1 MSSNAPVLW
10 ILVPMIFGA
19 LLLFIS
25 NQRALSILGGSF
37 AVILALTAQ
46 FIPIE
51 QAMRIGTFSL
61 KIDSSF
67 TIFGRILLIESAEGS
82 LLALIYGG
90 AALWFFGAEA
100 AKTASRIV
108 PLGFMITALMVAAI
122 AVQPFLYAALFIEM
136 AILIA
141 IPLLTSIYTPPGK
154 GVIRFLIYQTLA
166 MPFILLA
173 GWLLA
178 GVEASPGDLALAAQS
193 ASILGLGF
201 AFLLA
206 IFPLYNWI
214 PLLMEEASP
223 YTVGFLL
230 WILPTITII
239 FGAGF
244 LDRYSWIRSSP
255 QLILALRSA
264 GLLMLVTGGL
274 WAAFQRHL
282 GRIMAYGSIAETGFS
297 LLALSLDPRL
307 GIPILFL
314 LIPARAL
321 GLAVWSLSLTVI
333 KESSETMRFGVT
345 RGMLRVTPFASA
357 AVLIATLSTSAF
369 PLLAGFPA
377 RFALW
382 ENLARA
388 SFGSAIWM
396 GIGILGLLTSAF
408 RSLAVVSMA
417 EEYTSWKPRESLTQM
432 IMLGLGMIGLF
443 ILGLFP
449 QSIQFFLSELPLM
462 FEHLGR

>member
-1 MSSNAPVLW
+1 MSVDAPIVW

-19 LLLFIS
+19 LLLFIH
-25 NQRALSILGGSF
+25 NQRALSILGGGF

-46 FIPIE
+46 FVPIE
-51 QAMRIGTFSL
+51 EAMRIGTFSL

-67 TIFGRILLIESAEGS
+67 TIFGRILLIEPAKGS

-90 AALWFFGAEA
+90 AALWFFGSEA
-100 AKTASRIV
+100 AKKAIRIV

-122 AVQPFLYAALFIEM
+122 AVQPFLFAALFIEM

-141 IPLLTSIYTPPGK
+141 VPLLNSIYSPPGR
-154 GVIRFLIYQTLA
+154 GVVRFLIYQTLA
-166 MPFILLA
+166 LPFILLA

-193 ASILGLGF
+193 AAILGLGF

-214 PLLMEEASP
+214 PLLTEEASP

-230 WILPTITII
+230 WIIPTITII

-264 GLLMLVTGGL
+264 GLLMIVTGGL

-297 LLALSLDPRL
+297 LLALSLNSRV

-321 GLAVWSLSLTVI
+321 GLVVWSLSLTVI
-333 KESSETMRFGVT
+333 KENAETMRFGST
-345 RGMLRVTPFASA
+345 RGMLRMIPFASA
-357 AVLIATLSTSAF
+357 GVVIATLSTSAF

-382 ENLARA
+382 ENLARV
-388 SFGSAIWM
+388 SVGSATWM

-417 EEYTSWKPRESLTQM
+417 EEYASWKPRETLMQRIM
-432 IMLGLGMIGLF
+432 IGLGMIGLF

-449 QSIQFFLSELPLM
+449 QSVQFFLSELPLM

>member
-1 MSSNAPVLW
+1 MNAPTIW
-10 ILVPMIFGA
+10 IVAPIAFA
-19 LLLFIS
+19 VLLLFIT
-25 NQRALSILGGSF
+25 NQRALSILGGGF
-37 AVILALTAQ
+37 AIALAAIAQ
-46 FIPIE
+46 FVPIE
-51 QAMRIGTFSL
+51 QALRIGTASL
-61 KIDSSF
+61 KIDSSL
-67 TIFGRILLIESAEGS
+67 IVLGRVLLIPAAEGP
-82 LLALIYGG
+82 LLALIYGA

-100 AKTASRIV
+100 SKTATRIV
-108 PLGFMITALMVAAI
+108 PFGLMITALMVASI
-122 AVQPFLYAALFIEM
+122 AVEPFLYAALFIEM

-141 IPLLTSIYTPPGK
+141 VPLLTSIYSPPGR
-154 GVIRFLIYQTLA
+154 GVVRFLIYQTLA

-193 ASILGLGF
+193 TAMLGMGF

-206 IFPLYNWI
+206 IFPLYNWV
-214 PLLMEEASP
+214 PLLMEETSP
-223 YTVGFLL
+223 FIVGFLL

-244 LDRYSWIRSSP
+244 LDRYSWLRSSP
-255 QLILALRSA
+255 QIVIALRSA
-264 GLLMLVTGGL
+264 GLLMVVTGGL

-297 LLALSLDPRL
+297 LIALSLDPKL

-321 GLAVWSLSLTVI
+321 GLAVWSLSLSVI
-333 KESSETMRFGVT
+333 KENVETMRFAAAQ
-345 RGMLRVTPFASA
+345 GMLRITPLAGAGMVIA
-357 AVLIATLSTSAF
+357 ALSTSAF

-377 RFALW
+377 RLALW
-382 ENLARA
+382 ESLARV
-388 SFGSAIWM
+388 SISGAIWM
-396 GIGILGLLTSAF
+396 GIGIIGLLTSVF
-408 RSLAVVSMA
+408 RSLAVISMA
-417 EEYTSWKPRESLTQM
+417 EEYTTWELRESPTQVFM
-432 IMLGLGMIGLF
+432 IGVGVIGLF

-449 QSIQFFLSELPLM
+449 QTVQYFLSNLPAM

>member
-1 MSSNAPVLW
+1 MNAPTIW
-10 ILVPMIFGA
+10 IIAPLAFSVI
-19 LLLFIS
+19 LLLIT

-37 AVILALTAQ
+37 AVSLALIAQ
-46 FIPIE
+46 FVPIE
-51 QAMRIGTFSL
+51 EAMLIGPLSL
-61 KIDSSF
+61 KVDSSL
-67 TIFGRILLIESAEGS
+67 TVLGRVLLIPPEEGS
-82 LLALIYGG
+82 LLALIYGA

-100 AKTASRIV
+100 SNTAPRIV
-108 PLGFMITALMVAAI
+108 PFGLMITGLLVASI
-122 AVQPFLYAALFIEM
+122 AVEPFLFAALFIEM

-141 IPLLTSIYTPPGK
+141 VPLLTSIYRPPGR

-178 GVEASPGDLALAAQS
+178 GVEASPGDLALATQS
-193 ASILGLGF
+193 AAMLGMGF

-206 IFPLYNWI
+206 IFPLYNWV
-214 PLLMEEASP
+214 PLLMEETSP
-223 YTVGFLL
+223 FIVGFLL
-230 WILPTITII
+230 WIIPTITII

-244 LDRYSWIRSSP
+244 LDRYSWLRSSP
-255 QLILALRSA
+255 QLIIALRSA
-264 GLLMLVTGGL
+264 GLLMVVTGGL

-282 GRIMAYGSIAETGFS
+282 GRIMAYGSIVETGFS
-297 LLALSLDPRL
+297 LLALSLDSRL

-333 KESSETMRFGVT
+333 QQNVEALRFAGAQ
-345 RGMLRVTPFASA
+345 GMLRITPLACTGMVLA
-357 AVLIATLSTSAF
+357 ALSTGAF

-377 RFALW
+377 RLALW
-382 ENLARA
+382 ENLARVSIGGA
-388 SFGSAIWM
+388 LWM
-396 GIGILGLLTSAF
+396 GIGIIGLLTSTF

-417 EEYTSWKPRESLTQM
+417 EEYTTWEVRESPTQTL
-432 IMLGLGMIGLF
+432 MLGLGMVGLF
-443 ILGLFP
+443 ILGIFP
-449 QSIQFFLSELPLM
+449 QAVQYFFSNLPAM